1 MHSTF
6 TSRLQTPYL
15 LITDA
20 DTFFMRD
27 LGALD
32 LMEQEACTEASGVC
46 DLQKKVG
53 PSLFCLGTGKWVRTA
68 LLRQEACPMY
78 VNHQCRRLLGYCHA
92 VLHFCLA
99 LSCRHI
105 RAMKL
110 GACGHTM
117 PAPLKLCTHL
127 P

>member
-1 MHSTF
+1 MNSTF
-6 TSRLQTPYL
+6 TSCLQTPYL

-53 PSLFCLGTGKWVRTA
+53 PSVFMCKGKGEKLE
-68 LLRQEACPMY
+68 LLPC
-78 VNHQCRRLLGYCHA
+78 
-92 VLHFCLA
+92 
-99 LSCRHI
+99 
-105 RAMKL
+105 
-110 GACGHTM
+110 GA
-117 PAPLKLCTHL
+117 AFL
-127 P
+127 PGIIMSSHMS